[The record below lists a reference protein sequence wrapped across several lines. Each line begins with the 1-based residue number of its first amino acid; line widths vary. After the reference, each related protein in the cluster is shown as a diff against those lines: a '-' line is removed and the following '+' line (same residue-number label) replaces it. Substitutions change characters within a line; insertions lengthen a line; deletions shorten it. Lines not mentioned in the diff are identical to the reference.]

1 MGNKVIQKIC
11 TILNEHIEQQ
21 YIYRISGD
29 EFVMIW
35 PDVDYKVF
43 MSAAK
48 KLEAALF
55 AEKTLHRLVLYG
67 EKKKIRVLPFARQRK
82 QCRQQR
88 ISSMPQMPN

>member
-1 MGNKVIQKIC
+1 MIQKIC

-55 AEKTLHRLVLYG
+55 DREKHCIVWFCMGKRRRYG
-67 EKKKIRVLPFARQRK
+67 Y
-82 QCRQQR
+82 CRSQGR
-88 ISSMPQMPN
+88 ESNADSKE

>member
-35 PDVDYKVF
+35 QMLIIKRFYERRKNWRRRC
-43 MSAAK
+43 
-48 KLEAALF
+48 LTR
-55 AEKTLHRLVLYG
+55 KTLHRLVCMG
-67 EKKKIRVLPFARQRK
+67 KKKKIQVLPFARQRK

-88 ISSMPQMPN
+88 ISSTPQMPN